1 MHNFDRTFLLSN
13 TLFCCLFLLLRLF
26 SLERALFPIF
36 FTQLLFFYYAGK
48 KKHCRSTKPNNTSPY
63 SQCHNLAQDRPVAP
77 SPPPTSRPDHRRSTL
92 FPTSWSE
99 SSPQPSYT
107 PCTLHRNPASSPPL
121 QAQLRELIQHS
132 PSPHPPIHCSS

>member
-77 SPPPTSRPDHRRSTL
+77 SPIRHLAPITAGQPSSQHPGPKAPPNLPIPHAHCIAIQPLLPPSKPN
-92 FPTSWSE
+92 SE
-99 SSPQPSYT
+99 S
-107 PCTLHRNPASSPPL
+107 
-121 QAQLRELIQHS
+121 
-132 PSPHPPIHCSS
+132 